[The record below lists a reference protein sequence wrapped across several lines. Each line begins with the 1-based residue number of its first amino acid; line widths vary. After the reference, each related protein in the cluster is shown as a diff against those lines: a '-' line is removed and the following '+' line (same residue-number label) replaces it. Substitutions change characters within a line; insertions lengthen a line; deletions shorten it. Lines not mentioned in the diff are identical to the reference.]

1 MSPRDF
7 LVEIGT
13 EELPPKA
20 LAGLS
25 ESLEHGIVKGL
36 NGEQLNFSASQRY
49 ATPRRLAVLIRELQ
63 AQQPDRDIDRLGPT
77 ISAAFDQQ
85 GKPTKAAQGFARSCG
100 VAVNELDR
108 SAKGGVEK
116 LATIYKKEF
125 LGKIPIDIDLR
136 VAADT
141 GKPLVEKKPDHKIS
155 KIFIEIAKK
164 IKGSFL

>member
-36 NGEQLNFSASQRY
+36 KGEQLNFSASQRY

-63 AQQPDRDIDRLGPT
+63 AQQLDRDIERLGPT

-100 VAVNELDR
+100 VAVSELDR
-108 SAKGGVEK
+108 QKVGWK
-116 LATIYKKEF
+116 N
-125 LGKIPIDIDLR
+125 
-136 VAADT
+136 
-141 GKPLVEKKPDHKIS
+141 
-155 KIFIEIAKK
+155 
-164 IKGSFL
+164 